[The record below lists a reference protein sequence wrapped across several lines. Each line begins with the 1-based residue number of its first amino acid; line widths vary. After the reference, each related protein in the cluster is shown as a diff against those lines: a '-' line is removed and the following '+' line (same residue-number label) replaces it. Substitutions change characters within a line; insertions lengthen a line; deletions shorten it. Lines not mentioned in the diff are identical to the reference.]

1 MGNLYER
8 SLKVTIELR
17 RHSRPRHKERFM
29 KFKFPYAA
37 ISILAVVC
45 ALPAARPQSAH
56 AQMQLRGA
64 RADSAVTRYRTTKI
78 DGIEIF

>member
-1 MGNLYER
+1 
-8 SLKVTIELR
+8 
-17 RHSRPRHKERFM
+17 M

-45 ALPAARPQSAH
+45 ALPAALPQSAH
-56 AQMQLRGA
+56 AQMQLRGV

-78 DGIEIF
+78 DGIDIF